1 MTLFKTLNA
10 YGASCNG
17 GNVQWNLPTQNADGS
32 WTPGAWMTAIE
43 GELLPCENGYHL
55 AEDAQILDWLN
66 ERLFEAEY
74 RGERVYGDNKLVVR
88 ECRLLREFTG
98 WNERTARLFA
108 VWCAREALNLI
119 DRPDPRSVTA
129 CVVAERH
136 AYGEASDDELAAARD
151 AARAAARDAQYR
163 RLCEMIGVVL
173 TADGAFVK
181 V

>member
-1 MTLFKTLNA
+1 MNRTVLVVDDDKK
-10 YGASCNG
+10 
-17 GNVQWNLPTQNADGS
+17 
-32 WTPGAWMTAIE
+32 I
-43 GELLPCENGYHL
+43 
-55 AEDAQILDWLN
+55 
-66 ERLFEAEY
+66 
-74 RGERVYGDNKLVVR
+74 VVR

-136 AYGEASDDELAAARD
+136 AYGEASDDELAAARAAAWA
-151 AARAAARDAQYR
+151 AARAAALAAAWDAALAAAWAAAWVAARAAQYR

-173 TADGAFVK
+173 TADGKFVK